1 MPAFPHED
9 RPKYNSAHRPGYAML
24 RNGRSRY
31 NSLYRT
37 SHNRTV
43 RIQEKKKY
51 RLPVMKPD
59 SEELPA
65 IVIYKNDMKP

>member
-1 MPAFPHED
+1 MKIDRNIIPHIDPVMPCSEMDNPATIPYTEHLIIGLPEFRRE
-9 RPKYNSAHRPGYAML
+9 
-24 RNGRSRY
+24 
-31 NSLYRT
+31 
-37 SHNRTV
+37 
-43 RIQEKKKY
+43 KKY